1 MESLLMKHLLNRQT
15 LMVSIKSQLNRN
27 TLVARNLYSTEK
39 KKTEKLNEI
48 AAEVDDVA
56 AHGHGIKSQKSIKV
70 AIIGAPNA
78 GKSSFINTITNH
90 RICPISR
97 RVHTTLTQSTNI
109 RNNDNTQ
116 MILYDTPGLT
126 TVKENKKYN
135 LGDKFLRETNGCM
148 ENADL
153 IAVIHDV
160 ANSYTRNILHPTILE
175 ALITYKTVPS
185 ILIMN
190 KVDMIRAKRVL
201 LNLVDVLTEGTLM
214 CKQYRYMPW
223 RGREDKFAAD
233 MKRPVKYKSD
243 KSAGWPYFSDV
254 FMVSALN
261 GDGFNRVASY
271 ISAQS
276 IERPWQFPDYQFT
289 DQRAEDLILNN
300 VRAVMLDFLP
310 QEIPY
315 ELNCEMELFEVKHK
329 RINAYVNIHAKNPR
343 IERVICGIDNQRLN
357 QISEVVASNIIQLY
371 NLNVQIVLNVV
382 SKSKPYKPRPLNAQF
397 SRTKPLNGAEEWVRP
412 MVRGNETKV
421 K

>member
-1 MESLLMKHLLNRQT
+1 MNNLLNRQA
-15 LMVSIKSQLNRN
+15 LLVSMKNQLNHRR
-27 TLVARNLYSTEK
+27 TSIVLWRNLCSMEK
-39 KKTEKLNEI
+39 QRHEQLN
-48 AAEVDDVA
+48 EVDDDTQSKET
-56 AHGHGIKSQKSIKV
+56 KSQKSIRV

-90 RICPISR
+90 RICPTSR
-97 RVHTTLTQSTNI
+97 RVHTTLAQSTNI
-109 RNNDNTQ
+109 RNSNNTQ

-135 LGDKFLRETNGCM
+135 LGDRFLRETNSSI

-160 ANSYTRNILHPTILE
+160 SSSYTRNVLHPTVLE
-175 ALITYKTVPS
+175 TLITHKTVPS

-190 KVDMIRAKRVL
+190 KIDMIRAKRIL
-201 LNLVDVLTEGTLM
+201 LNLVDILTEATLM

-223 RGREDKFAAD
+223 RGREDKFAID
-233 MKRPVKYKSD
+233 MKRPVKYKND
-243 KSAGWPYFSDV
+243 KSAGWPYFSEV
-254 FMVSALN
+254 FMVSSLN
-261 GDGFNRVASY
+261 GDGINRVASY
-271 ISAQS
+271 IAGQS
-276 IERPWQFPDYQFT
+276 VERPWQFPDYQFT

-315 ELNCEMELFEVKHK
+315 QLNCEMELFEVKNK
-329 RINAYVNIHAKNPR
+329 RIIAYVNIHAKHPR

-382 SKSKPYKPRPLNAQF
+382 SKKKPHKPRSFN
-397 SRTKPLNGAEEWVRP
+397 TKFTQTQSPFT
-412 MVRGNETKV
+412 ETRE
-421 K
+421 

>member
-1 MESLLMKHLLNRQT
+1 MNSLLNRQT
-15 LMVSIKSQLNRN
+15 LLISIKNQLNRR
-27 TLVARNLYSTEK
+27 TSIVCWRNLCSSEK
-39 KKTEKLNEI
+39 QRSEQLNEMNSTVD
-48 AAEVDDVA
+48 VDDET
-56 AHGHGIKSQKSIKV
+56 HGKDRKSQKSIKV

-90 RICPISR
+90 RICPTSR

-109 RNNDNTQ
+109 RNDNNTQ

-126 TVKENKKYN
+126 TVKENRKYN
-135 LGDKFLRETNGCM
+135 LGDRFLRATNSSID
-148 ENADL
+148 NADL

-160 ANSYTRNILHPTILE
+160 SNSYTRNVLHPTVLE
-175 ALITYKTVPS
+175 TLITHKTVPS

-190 KVDMIRAKRVL
+190 KIDMIRAKRIL
-201 LNLVDVLTEGTLM
+201 LNLVDVLTERTLE

-223 RGREDKFAAD
+223 RGREDKFMAD
-233 MKRPVKYKSD
+233 MKRPVKYKND
-243 KSAGWPYFSDV
+243 KPAGWPYFSDV

-261 GDGFNRVASY
+261 GDGINRVAAY
-271 ISAQS
+271 IAQHS
-276 IERPWQFPDYQFT
+276 VERPWEFPDYQFT

-300 VRAVMLDFLP
+300 VRAVLLDFLP

-315 ELNCEMELFEVKHK
+315 ELNCEMELFEVKNK
-329 RINAYVNIHAKNPR
+329 RIIAYVNIHAKHPR

-382 SKSKPYKPRPLNAQF
+382 SKNKPFKPRPFNSKF
-397 SRTKPLNGAEEWVRP
+397 SQKQSFNGTQ
-412 MVRGNETKV
+412 N
-421 K
+421 

>member
-1 MESLLMKHLLNRQT
+1 MESLLNRQT
-15 LMVSIKSQLNRN
+15 LLVSIKNQLNHRSSI
-27 TLVARNLYSTEK
+27 VFWRNLCSTEK
-39 KKTEKLNEI
+39 QRTDQLNVVNND
-48 AAEVDDVA
+48 VDDE
-56 AHGHGIKSQKSIKV
+56 AHSNEIKSQKSIKV

-90 RICPISR
+90 RICPTSR
-97 RVHTTLTQSTNI
+97 RVHTTLAQSTNI
-109 RNNDNTQ
+109 RNNNGTQ

-135 LGDKFLRETNGCM
+135 LGDRFLRETNSSIG
-148 ENADL
+148 NADL

-160 ANSYTRNILHPTILE
+160 SNSYTRNVLHPTILE
-175 ALITYKTVPS
+175 TLITHKTVPS

-190 KVDMIRAKRVL
+190 KIDMIRAKRIL
-201 LNLVDVLTEGTLM
+201 LNLVDILTEGTLL

-223 RGREDKFAAD
+223 RGREDKFTAD
-233 MKRPVKYKSD
+233 MKRPVKYKNV

-254 FMVSALN
+254 FMVSSLN
-261 GDGFNRVASY
+261 GDGMNRVDTY
-271 ISAQS
+271 IAEQS

-300 VRAVMLDFLP
+300 VRAALLDFLP

-315 ELNCEMELFEVKHK
+315 QLNCEMELFEVKNK
-329 RINAYVNIHAKNPR
+329 RIIAYVNIHAKHPR
-343 IERVICGIDNQRLN
+343 IERVICGIDDQRLN

-382 SKSKPYKPRPLNAQF
+382 SKKKPYKPRSLNTKF
-397 SRTKPLNGAEEWVRP
+397 SQTQSFKGTSE
-412 MVRGNETKV
+412 
-421 K
+421 